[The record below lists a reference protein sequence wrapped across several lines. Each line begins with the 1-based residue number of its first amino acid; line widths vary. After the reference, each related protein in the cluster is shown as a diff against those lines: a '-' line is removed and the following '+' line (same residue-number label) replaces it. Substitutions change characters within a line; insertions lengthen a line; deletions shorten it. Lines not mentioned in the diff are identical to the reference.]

1 MLVQTAMRL
10 LGMLGLALA
19 LCAPAAAQVPFPF
32 GYPESSGGLEM
43 ARRDKP
49 ADQRAAEG
57 EAANAAEAACNTGDL
72 AGCAALGRAFLYG
85 EGRPQN
91 RPVAEL
97 LLRQACDGA
106 ESEGCLGLGVL
117 LRSLPEP
124 ELLAIGAQAFA
135 RGCRLGS
142 LEACA
147 RAADAIESGTD
158 NRAGDQVAATQ
169 LRRDA
174 CAKGGA
180 SACRALGMSLVHSD
194 DPASRDEGLA
204 LLERQCRGG
213 DGEACSLALS
223 PLRQTIPPRTG
234 LAREMADLGCRA
246 EVPYLCREFGDMLFA
261 EASGP
266 PESRT
271 AALAQYDRACAL
283 EGVLCT
289 LPEQIRTRTA
299 LAENCQR
306 GVQAD
311 CVELGRIYSLNYSP
325 LHSPTE
331 ATILLGSACE
341 AGTTEA
347 CSAAVNVILDA
358 DKQVTPDQAA
368 QMVRWHEIGCTA
380 GSTFDCTALA
390 RMLMMGDPFPSDR
403 ARGYALFAQLCEGG
417 EEDACEQFDE
427 LAREDP
433 EAPLLLADFR
443 NTPPL
448 TPAEQAEQDRKDAE
462 ARARQRAED
471 RARSCEI
478 SEVAFRG
485 AVYAD
490 TICWSVAGVIKGSA
504 VKPGQAPWQAL
515 LWRPAQ
521 MFGRSLSARERVE
534 CGGALIREGWILTA
548 AHCVVDK
555 DKKPLIG
562 KGHRIRLGVHNPGD
576 EEGISYPILR
586 AIPHPTYHEPS
597 RAYDIALIQIDT
609 RAASRSDY
617 PGMIARIRLDPL
629 PLEKRP
635 IRGGMPVYTFGWGL
649 ETVGGQASD
658 VLKGAKMQIE
668 DPAACTART
677 RFRGDLLQDALLC
690 ASAAD
695 RQQACDGD
703 SGGPLVTYGD
713 ADKIPTVIGVV
724 SAGTDC
730 GTTGVPTRYTR
741 VAKVR
746 GWIEDVLTGLP
757 PERRRR

>member
-10 LGMLGLALA
+10 LGTMGLALT
-19 LCAPAAAQVPFPF
+19 LCAPAAAQEQIPLDYTDANTIERADPNK
-32 GYPESSGGLEM
+32 SADLR
-43 ARRDKP
+43 AREE
-49 ADQRAAEG
+49 A
-57 EAANAAEAACNTGDL
+57 AANAAETACAARDA
-72 AGCAALGRAFLYG
+72 AGCAALGKAYFHG
-85 EGRPQN
+85 EGKPQN
-91 RPVAEL
+91 RPAAEVI
-97 LLRQACDGA
+97 LRRACDA
-106 ESEGCLGLGVL
+106 ADAEGCLWLGTLFLSVGK
-117 LRSLPEP
+117 PEP
-124 ELLAIGAQAFA
+124 AENGIAALQ

-147 RAADAIESGTD
+147 RAADAIESGTG

-174 CAKGGA
+174 CDKGGA
-180 SACRALGMSLVHSD
+180 SACRALGMSLVRSD

-271 AALAQYDRACAL
+271 AALAQFDRACAL
-283 EGVLCT
+283 ASLFCT
-289 LPEQIRTRTA
+289 LPEQIRARPA
-299 LAENCQR
+299 LVESCGR
-306 GVQAD
+306 GVQDD
-311 CVELGRIYSLNYSP
+311 CIALGRIYSLDYSP

-347 CSAAVNVILDA
+347 CSAAVNVIYYA

-368 QMVRWHEIGCTA
+368 KMVRWHDIGCTG
-380 GSTFDCTALA
+380 GSTYDCTALA
-390 RMLMMGDPFPSDR
+390 RMLLSGDPFPSDR
-403 ARGYALFAQLCEGG
+403 ARGYALLAQLCEAGK
-417 EEDACEQFDE
+417 EDVCDTLDE
-427 LAREDP
+427 ISQDDP
-433 EAPLLLADFR
+433 DAPLFVADSRFS
-443 NTPPL
+443 PPIS
-448 TPAEQAEQDRKDAE
+448 DAE
-462 ARARQRAED
+462 AELRERERREKGAAEVAAL
-471 RARSCEI
+471 RERSCTSTRVI
-478 SEVAFRG
+478 RDGVTYDDR
-485 AVYAD
+485 
-490 TICWSVAGVIKGSA
+490 ICSSVVRVIKGFRA
-504 VKPGQAPWQAL
+504 RPGQAPWQAL

-521 MFGRSLSARERVE
+521 MFGRSLSARERVV

-586 AIPHPTYHEPS
+586 AIPHPAYHEKS
-597 RAYDIALIQIDT
+597 RAFDIALIQIDGRT
-609 RAASRSDY
+609 ASRSAY
-617 PGMIARIRLDPL
+617 PGKIARIRLDPL
-629 PLEKRP
+629 PLGQRP
-635 IRGGMPVYTFGWGL
+635 IQGGMPVYTFGWGV
-649 ETVGGQASD
+649 EKVGGQASD
-658 VLKGAKMQIE
+658 VLNGAEMKLE
-668 DPAACTART
+668 DPADCTKRT
-677 RFRGDLLQDALLC
+677 RFRGDLLQDGLLC

-695 RQQACDGD
+695 SSQACDGD
-703 SGGPLVTYGD
+703 SGGPLVTYKD
-713 ADKIPTVIGVV
+713 ADRIPTVIGVV
-724 SAGTDC
+724 SAGTQC

-741 VAKVR
+741 VAKVL
-746 GWIEDVLTGLP
+746 GWIEDVLAGLP